1 MIILAHKG
9 YWLNKNEQ
17 NSLNAFK
24 TAFSLGFGI
33 ETDIRD
39 YNGEIVI
46 SHDIPDKNCIKLEQV
61 FSAYKKFQQ
70 DLPLALNIK
79 SNGLQDK
86 LKKSLEKYKIKNY
99 FVFDM
104 SVPDALTYYKGNC
117 VFFTRKSEYEEVP
130 SFYSQAKGVWMDE
143 FVSHWINEKLVSKCV
158 KDGKKICIVSPELH
172 QRNYKKEWPE
182 YKKLEQHLKVQLMIC
197 TDHPEKARWFFNA

>member
-9 YWLNKNEQ
+9 YWKGKKEQ

-24 TAFSLGFGI
+24 TALSSGFGI

-39 YNGEIVI
+39 YQGELVI
-46 SHDIPDKNCIKLEQV
+46 SHDIANKNCIKLERF
-61 FSAYKKFQQ
+61 FSAYRKFRQ

-86 LKKSLEKYKIKNY
+86 FKKSLEKHKIKNY

-104 SVPDALTYYKGNC
+104 SVPDAFGYFKTNC
-117 VFFTRKSEYEEVP
+117 VVFTRKSEYEQIP

-143 FVSHWINEKLVSKCV
+143 FVSHWINEKLIFKYI

-172 QRNYKKEWPE
+172 QRDYIKEWNE
-182 YKKLEQHLKVQLMIC
+182 YKKIEKHLKVQLMIC
-197 TDHPEKARWFFNA
+197 TDQPEKARWFFNA